1 MQFNLSLL
9 AAPLITGLPVTDQK
23 WNEGVD
29 MIEVSVVIPVRD
41 EEKNLDELIA
51 RLCSVFI
58 KLKTTFEL
66 IFVTDINRD
75 RTVEML
81 EKYSSENPKIKL
93 LKLSNSFGQHVAVL
107 AGLDHSQGN
116 YSVIMDG
123 DLQDYPEDI
132 ALLYQK
138 ICEGYDIVYG
148 IKEKKNDDVL
158 RNIFSRSFNAL
169 MNNLSDIKINSN
181 SSMFRIISRKARE
194 DVTQFREFEPSLT
207 YIFSFINL
215 PTATIK
221 VQSGV
226 RKQGAT
232 KYNFFKLVNFA
243 ISSLLSFSRKPL
255 RMISSIGL
263 VVALLSFFYFV
274 VVLFQYFFFQI
285 EILGWATII
294 TITTFI
300 GGVQLLSVGIIG
312 EYIGRIYMQTKNR
325 PLYIIEKKVGDFQ
338 QE

>member
-1 MQFNLSLL
+1 
-9 AAPLITGLPVTDQK
+9 
-23 WNEGVD
+23 

-41 EEKNLDELIA
+41 EEKNLNELVE
-51 RLCSVFI
+51 RLCSTFAE
-58 KLKTTFEL
+58 LRQSFEL

-75 RTVEML
+75 RTIDVL
-81 EKYSSENPKIKL
+81 ESLIRQSPNIKT

-132 ALLYQK
+132 TLLYNK

-148 IKEKKNDDVL
+148 IKEKKNDDFF
-158 RNIFSRSFNAL
+158 RNAFSLTFNSL

-181 SSMFRIISRKARE
+181 SSMFRIISRKARDE
-194 DVTQFREFEPSLT
+194 ITRFREFEPSLT
-207 YIFSFINL
+207 YIFSYINL
-215 PTATIK
+215 PTATVK
-221 VQSGV
+221 VRSGV
-226 RKQGAT
+226 RQQGAT
-232 KYNFFKLVNFA
+232 KYNFLKLVDFA

-255 RMISSIGL
+255 RVISNTGL
-263 VVALLSFFYFV
+263 VVAFLSFLYFI
-274 VVLFQYFFFQI
+274 VVLIQYFLFKI

-294 TITTFI
+294 IITTFI
-300 GGVQLLSVGIIG
+300 GGIQLLSVGIIG

-325 PLYIIEKKVGDFQ
+325 PLYIIEKKIGDFN
-338 QE
+338 EK